1 MNIESIESQVFYL
14 RGTTR
19 KINRTSL
26 VITLCAILGLLGSLM
41 LTMTENVS
49 SIKANNTSITTV
61 TTRTSEQTTIAAA
74 AALASSA
81 SSLTN
86 AQSPILPFP
95 SLLWQQIAALQAH
108 NRLLYTG
115 NRSLPEIALTFDDGP
130 NPYYTPQVLAILQ
143 QFGIKATF
151 FCVGRQ
157 VARYPDLV
165 KQEYTDGNL
174 IGNHSWSHPNLAL
187 LSGSEIVSQ
196 INLTSDTIQQAIG
209 VRPTF
214 FRPPYGVF
222 NEKVLTQANLLSLT
236 TIIWNDEARD
246 WTMPGTDV
254 IVSRILNLANDGAII
269 LLHDGGG
276 DRSQTIAALPT
287 IITTLRSRGFQF
299 VTLQQML
306 KDMPERP
313 ASTQAPVSESTPLP
327 TATSYPTQPPTDS
340 PTP

>member
-1 MNIESIESQVFYL
+1 MSIESIESQVFYL
-14 RGTTR
+14 QGTTR

-26 VITLCAILGLLGSLM
+26 VVTLCAILGLLGSLM

-49 SIKANNTSITTV
+49 SIKLNNSSITTD
-61 TTRTSEQTTIAAA
+61 TTGTSRQTTLISAAA
-74 AALASSA
+74 SALSESSSA
-81 SSLTN
+81 N

-95 SLLWQQIAALQAH
+95 TLLWQQIAVLQAH
-108 NRLLYTG
+108 NRFLYTG
-115 NRSLPEIALTFDDGP
+115 NRYLPEIALTFDDGP
-130 NPYYTPQVLAILQ
+130 NPYYTPQVLAILK

-174 IGNHSWSHPNLAL
+174 VGNHSWSHPNLAL

-196 INLTSDTIQQAIG
+196 INLTTDTIQQAIG
-209 VRPTF
+209 IRPTF
-214 FRPPYGVF
+214 FRPPYGVI
-222 NEKVLTQANLLSLT
+222 NERVLTKANLLGLT

-246 WTMPGTDV
+246 WTTPGTDV

-313 ASTQAPVSESTPLP
+313 ASTQAPISESTPIP
-327 TATSYPTQPPTDS
+327 TAASYPTQPPTDS